1 MSQYHRQK
9 DEYEKEK
16 AKVEAEGGTMPDF
29 IPHLTT
35 EIKLSDYDESWGW
48 NLLLPDSFTKIGKK
62 IKVYQ
67 EKLVEL
73 GIKQEKMN
81 KANARV
87 RVYSLT

>member
-1 MSQYHRQK
+1 MSKYYKQK
-9 DEYEKEK
+9 EEYEREK
-16 AKVEAEGGTMPDF
+16 AEGGTMPDF
-29 IPHLTT
+29 KPTLIS

-48 NLLLPDSFTKIGKK
+48 NLLLPDSFTKISKK
-62 IKVYQ
+62 IKTYK
-67 EKLVEL
+67 EKLAEL